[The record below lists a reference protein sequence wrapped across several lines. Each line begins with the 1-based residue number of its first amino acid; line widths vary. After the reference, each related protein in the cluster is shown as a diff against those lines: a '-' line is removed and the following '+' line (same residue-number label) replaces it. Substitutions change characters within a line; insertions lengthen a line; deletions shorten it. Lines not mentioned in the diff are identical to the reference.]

1 MSIHSELP
9 AAYLPTICTALLLF
23 ISSQTL
29 AQGIFQVSAD
39 LRARSEYRH
48 GFQFPLDESQRAG
61 FFIDQR
67 SRLIFDYSQDKFI
80 LKLSV
85 QDIRVWGNQPQLVRN
100 DGALTALHEGWGQ
113 VFFTDALSLKVGRQE
128 INLDD
133 QRIFGAVDWQMPARA
148 HDAAMLKYKSPS
160 TEVQATFAFNQDGI
174 QNTTTYYNVA
184 NNYKAMQYLW
194 GHHNFGLFNASF
206 LFLNHGKQGGTPDDY
221 RTYYSQTVGPRLGF
235 GNERIKSFL
244 TYYGQFGR
252 EADATTD
259 IRAHYLA
266 FDMAYKLTPQ
276 WTVTPGFEYLSGNDQ
291 DGPSGVNEAFAPFY
305 GTNHKFNGLM
315 DYFYVGNHFNSV
327 GLTDIFAMLDYRQK
341 RFSGSLRLH
350 YFRSPGKVFSLENPL
365 REMDRNLGIETDL
378 VLQYRFSDQVTFDA
392 GYSRMFPTD
401 TMIRVKGTG
410 SSSEGQHWAWL
421 MIAFKP
427 VFYKTPEK
435 PAE

>member
-1 MSIHSELP
+1 MSMHRTSP
-9 AAYLPTICTALLLF
+9 VYLLTICTTLLF
-23 ISSQTL
+23 LKSIQASG
-29 AQGIFQVSAD
+29 QGIFQVSAD

-48 GFQFPLDESQRAG
+48 GFQFPLNESQRAG

-67 SRLIFDYSQDKFI
+67 SRLIFDYSQEKFI
-80 LKLSV
+80 IKLSV

-100 DGALTALHEGWGQ
+100 GGALTALHEGWGQ
-113 VFFTDALSLKVGRQE
+113 VFFTDAISLKVGRQE

-148 HDAAMLKYKSPS
+148 HDAAMLKYKTPS

-174 QNTTTYYNVA
+174 QNTTTYYTVA

-194 GHHNFGLFNASF
+194 AHHDFKLFNVSF
-206 LFLNHGKQGGTPDDY
+206 LFLNHGRQGGTPDDY
-221 RTYYSQTVGPRLGF
+221 QTYYSQTVGPRFGF
-235 GNERIKSFL
+235 ANDRVRSFL

-266 FDMAYKLTPQ
+266 FDMAYKFTPQ
-276 WTVTPGFEYLSGNDQ
+276 WTVTPGFEFLTGNDQ
-291 DGPSGVNEAFAPFY
+291 DGPSDVNNAFAPFY

-327 GLTDIFAMLDYRQK
+327 GLTDIYAMLDFRQQ
-341 RFSGSLRLH
+341 RFSGSLRFH
-350 YFRSPGKVFSLENPL
+350 YFRSSGRVFSAENPL
-365 REMDRNLGIETDL
+365 EEMGRHLGVEADL

-410 SSSEGQHWAWL
+410 SASEGQHWAWL
-421 MIAFKP
+421 MISFKP

-435 PAE
+435 PVE

>member
-1 MSIHSELP
+1 MNAHKISLSAYVLT
-9 AAYLPTICTALLLF
+9 AATALMLLF
-23 ISSQTL
+23 SFPSSG
-29 AQGIFQVSAD
+29 QGIFQVSAD
-39 LRARSEYRH
+39 LRARAEYRH
-48 GFQFPLDESQRAG
+48 GFQFPLTDSQHAG
-61 FFIDQR
+61 FFIDRR
-67 SRLIFDYSQDKFI
+67 SRLIFDYAHTKYI

-113 VFFTDALSLKVGRQE
+113 VFFTDAFSLKVGRQE

-148 HDAAMLKYKSPS
+148 HDAAMLKYKTPT

-174 QNTTTYYNVA
+174 QNTSTYYTVA

-194 GHHNFGLFNASF
+194 AHHDFKPFSASV
-206 LFLNHGKQGGTPDDY
+206 LVLNHGKQGGTPDDY

-235 GNERIKSFL
+235 SNDRIRSFL

-266 FDMAYKLTPQ
+266 FDLAYKLTPQ

-291 DGPSGVNEAFAPFY
+291 YGDPGVNRAFAPFY

-327 GLTDIFAMLDYRQK
+327 GLTDIYAMLDFRK
-341 RFSGSLRLH
+341 ERFSGSFRLH
-350 YFRSPGKVFSLENPL
+350 YFRASGKVMSLEDPNE
-365 REMDRNLGIETDL
+365 EMNRRLGIESDL
-378 VLQYRFSDQVTFDA
+378 VLQYRFNDQVSFDA

-401 TMIRVKGTG
+401 SMIRVKGTG

-421 MIAFKP
+421 MISFKP
-427 VFYKTPEK
+427 VFYKTPERS
-435 PAE
+435 AE